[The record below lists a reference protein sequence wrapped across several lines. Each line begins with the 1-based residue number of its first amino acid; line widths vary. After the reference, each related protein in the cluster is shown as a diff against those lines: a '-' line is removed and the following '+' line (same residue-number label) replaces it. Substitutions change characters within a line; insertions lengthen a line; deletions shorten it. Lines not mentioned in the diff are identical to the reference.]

1 MIFFILF
8 LMICNLDIR
17 LFIGRVSI
25 VLSLLE
31 YCPLYVLYHSEC
43 TFIFNY
49 SEGSIY
55 WNEMLVIVADR
66 LNFC

>member
-1 MIFFILF
+1 MEYDILF
-8 LMICNLDIR
+8 LMICNLDTR
-17 LFIGRVSI
+17 LFIGQAPI
-25 VLSLLE
+25 FLSLLE

-49 SEGSIY
+49 SEDSIY

>member
-8 LMICNLDIR
+8 LMICNLDTSFYR
-17 LFIGRVSI
+17 TI
-25 VLSLLE
+25 VLTLLE

-49 SEGSIY
+49 NEGSIY